1 MLKRI
6 ITVAFICLLLVLILR
21 VLHNPH
27 QDDFGPGKVFRYSPG
42 NASDSTRIAVTA
54 QLWEF
59 QRGYRE
65 RNTAQAEAFAE
76 RLFSRDILVL
86 GTMPG
91 EINAG
96 IDKATA
102 LIESDWKSWG
112 DCRFDVDGSHVSAS
126 GSTAWFATIGFVRFD
141 LSKFLVL
148 PLRLSGVMVR
158 EGGEWKINYLQF
170 QFDLDLSLLLLLLF
184 ALIIWLVFNLV
195 MLIVATFKTV
205 RNKAKPDVYNQGT
218 ANIENV

>member
-6 ITVAFICLLLVLILR
+6 ITVAIICLLLFLVLR

-27 QDDFGPGKVFRYSPG
+27 REDFGPGKVFRYSKG
-42 NASDSTRIAVTA
+42 NAPDSVREAVVA
-54 QLWEF
+54 KLREF
-59 QRGYRE
+59 QAGYTT
-65 RNTAQAEAFAE
+65 RNAAQADFFAKQ
-76 RLFSRDILVL
+76 LFSRDILVL
-86 GTMPG
+86 GTMPD

-96 IDKATA
+96 IDKATT
-102 LIESDWKSWG
+102 LIESDWQSWG
-112 DCRFDVDGSHVSAS
+112 DCRFDVDGAYVSAS

-184 ALIIWLVFNLV
+184 VLSIWLVFNLV
-195 MLIVATFKTV
+195 TLIIVTFKTV
-205 RNKAKPDVYNQGT
+205 KNKSKV
-218 ANIENV
+218 IR